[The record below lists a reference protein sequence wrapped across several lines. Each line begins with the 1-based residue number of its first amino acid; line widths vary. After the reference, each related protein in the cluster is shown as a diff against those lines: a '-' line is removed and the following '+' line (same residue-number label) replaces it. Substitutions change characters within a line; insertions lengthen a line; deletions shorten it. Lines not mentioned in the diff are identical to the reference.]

1 MPKMCKTDKAE
12 AGGHTSTG
20 KVLTMTEFKNQVFA
34 DEVAENMGTIHEAYL
49 QFKEELAAKQTP
61 APDTALSTSANTSQ
75 ETPLTSLVTYINTN
89 FKELLK

>member
-1 MPKMCKTDKAE
+1 MCDTDKAE

-20 KVLTMTEFKNQVFA
+20 KVLTMAEFKNQVFA
-34 DEVAENMGTIHEAYL
+34 DEVAENLGTIHEAYL
-49 QFKEELAAKQTP
+49 QFKEELAAKQ
-61 APDTALSTSANTSQ
+61 APDTSLSTSANTSQ